1 MKYYKGIYFRS
12 NCLGW
17 FACYTTQ
24 FLTDLFKDP
33 FLSSVI
39 PMVTPTR
46 CHRAN
51 WGNPFVGDCGQTWFQ
66 ISEFTHF
73 NLAIRLSKA
82 KQLAFRFFTVFRE
95 FPRLLWSQ
103 GFLAAALL
111 RLWSRAEQSETPFLL
126 QLQLLKW
133 DITMSHEQPF
143 RQAHDFQVW
152 SFFFWWLSG
161 EVKHIVHL
169 IRWNLNSRLC
179 HCGTTWPRSRQGNN
193 ARPQSI
199 KELSLV
205 FKLIVL
211 VSLACH

>member
-1 MKYYKGIYFRS
+1 MQHLWHTARNEAIAIGGKGRLITSLYLQNSVWTVEQAVHFTMKYYKGIYFRS

-143 RQAHDFQVW
+143 RQAHDF
-152 SFFFWWLSG
+152 
-161 EVKHIVHL
+161 
-169 IRWNLNSRLC
+169 
-179 HCGTTWPRSRQGNN
+179 
-193 ARPQSI
+193 
-199 KELSLV
+199 
-205 FKLIVL
+205 
-211 VSLACH
+211 